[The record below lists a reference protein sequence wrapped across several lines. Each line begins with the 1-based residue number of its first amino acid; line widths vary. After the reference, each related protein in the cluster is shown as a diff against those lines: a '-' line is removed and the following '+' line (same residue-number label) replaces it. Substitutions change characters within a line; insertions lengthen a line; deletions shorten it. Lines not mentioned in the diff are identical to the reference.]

1 MVMED
6 DTEATGDEIERHLIA
21 SALAAL
27 YWYPD
32 RPEKA
37 GIILPD
43 LPEVRGDDQRL
54 VETQSAFIKF
64 AQTDAATVFYAM
76 EQWGREKG
84 WSRTDLLAL
93 MRYISR
99 MERKDKVQK
108 WVNEIG
114 GSTRFKWPGHP
125 IVRSPDGQ
133 LLPRGLAPLPRE
145 ILFDQR
151 LSDTAVRL
159 YGVILSYAEQ
169 EEDGVWR
176 ATVPVPRLI
185 QHLKLTEPTLRHH
198 MKQLEKHGYVRDIG
212 QKHGGNN
219 PNTYEITVEP

>member
-6 DTEATGDEIERHLIA
+6 DTETTDDENERHLVA
-21 SALAAL
+21 SALSAL
-27 YWYPD
+27 FWPD
-32 RPEKA
+32 SPENA
-37 GIILPD
+37 GVSVPG
-43 LPEVRGDDQRL
+43 LPEAQGDDQRL

-64 AQTDAATVFYAM
+64 AQADAASVFYAM

-93 MRYISR
+93 MRYIGR
-99 MERKDKVQK
+99 VQRNDRVQK

-133 LLPRGLAPLPRE
+133 LLPKGLAPMPRE

-151 LSDTAVRL
+151 LSATAVRL
-159 YGVILSYAEQ
+159 YGIILSYAGQ

-219 PNTYEITVEP
+219 PNTYEIKVGP